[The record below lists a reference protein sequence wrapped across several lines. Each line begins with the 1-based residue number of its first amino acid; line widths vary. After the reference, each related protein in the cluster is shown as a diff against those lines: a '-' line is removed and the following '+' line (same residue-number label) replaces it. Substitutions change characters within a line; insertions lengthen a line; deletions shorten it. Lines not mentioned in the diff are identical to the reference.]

1 MSETSFDDLTDVYEA
16 MIDWAKRLNAEAP
29 FFRRLFEKHNVKRVA
44 DVACGT
50 GRHAAMFHSWGLEV
64 EGSDISP
71 NMIDRAR
78 ETFRE
83 PAGLRWA
90 VRGFDQPPGPQG
102 SFDVVICVGNSLA
115 LAADVTAATRALRHM
130 FGATRCGGVV
140 IVHVLNLWTFP
151 SGPCVWQKMIRC
163 PSQQAGAVILKGVH
177 RCGEQGYVELVVIN
191 DPAVDPPTRSRSVHF
206 LGLKSECLET
216 IARENGATEVTFFGG
231 YQNQPYDTGT
241 SNDLI
246 MVARK
251 ERIAS

>member
-16 MIDWAKRLNAEAP
+16 MIDWPKRLNAEAP

-90 VRGFDQPPGPQG
+90 VRGFD
-102 SFDVVICVGNSLA
+102 
-115 LAADVTAATRALRHM
+115 
-130 FGATRCGGVV
+130 
-140 IVHVLNLWTFP
+140 
-151 SGPCVWQKMIRC
+151 
-163 PSQQAGAVILKGVH
+163 
-177 RCGEQGYVELVVIN
+177 
-191 DPAVDPPTRSRSVHF
+191 
-206 LGLKSECLET
+206 
-216 IARENGATEVTFFGG
+216 
-231 YQNQPYDTGT
+231 
-241 SNDLI
+241 
-246 MVARK
+246 
-251 ERIAS
+251 

>member
-90 VRGFDQPPGPQG
+90 VRGFD
-102 SFDVVICVGNSLA
+102 
-115 LAADVTAATRALRHM
+115 
-130 FGATRCGGVV
+130 
-140 IVHVLNLWTFP
+140 
-151 SGPCVWQKMIRC
+151 
-163 PSQQAGAVILKGVH
+163 
-177 RCGEQGYVELVVIN
+177 
-191 DPAVDPPTRSRSVHF
+191 
-206 LGLKSECLET
+206 
-216 IARENGATEVTFFGG
+216 
-231 YQNQPYDTGT
+231 
-241 SNDLI
+241 
-246 MVARK
+246 
-251 ERIAS
+251 